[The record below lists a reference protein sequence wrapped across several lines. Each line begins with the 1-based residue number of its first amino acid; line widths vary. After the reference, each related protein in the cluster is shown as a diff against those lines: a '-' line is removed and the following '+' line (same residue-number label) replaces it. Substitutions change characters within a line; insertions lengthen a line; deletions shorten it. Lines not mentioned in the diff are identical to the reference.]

1 MMEEPLAPR
10 AFRGWALSEA
20 SSEDLDL
27 YAIEDLHE
35 RIAQLEA
42 EIGRTKQALDKKRN
56 GRAAADAFF
65 SVGTSGGGSVAGV

>member
-10 AFRGWALSEA
+10 AFRGWALNEVA
-20 SSEDLDL
+20 HEDLDL
-27 YAIEDLHE
+27 YAVGDLEE

-42 EIGRTKQALDKKRN
+42 EIVRTRAALDKKRS

-65 SVGTSGGGSVAGV
+65 SIGGN

>member
-20 SSEDLDL
+20 ASEDLDL

-35 RIAQLEA
+35 RIDLLQT
-42 EIGRTKQALDKKRN
+42 EIVRTKAALDKKRN

-65 SVGTSGGGSVAGV
+65 STGTTRDGSAAGV

>member
-10 AFRGWALSEA
+10 AFRGWALNEVVH
-20 SSEDLDL
+20 EDLDL
-27 YAIEDLHE
+27 YAVGDLEE

-42 EIGRTKQALDKKRN
+42 EIVRTRAALDRKRS

-65 SVGTSGGGSVAGV
+65 SIGGN